1 VTRRYVSV
9 WLPFWPTDRWR
20 KQATDPGGPLALV
33 APGNGG
39 PRLAAVDARAAA
51 ENLHRDQTLADAR
64 ALVPHL
70 KVADADPA
78 ADAAALGR
86 LAEWCSR
93 YTPWA
98 APDGADGL
106 MLDISGCAHLFD
118 GEAALV
124 ADITRRLRR
133 AGFNAQA
140 AVADTPAAAWAW
152 ARHGAGSILA
162 PGEATMRLRPLPITA
177 LRLPPD
183 MADGLWRLGL
193 RTIGHLFDL
202 PRPPLARR
210 FGAAVLQRL
219 DRVRG
224 LEDEPIDPRRPAPQW
239 RMRLTFP
246 DGIGTRSDIDAA
258 LDQLLA
264 LLGPAL
270 EKEHQGARRLELGFY
285 RLDGTAQFIAIGT
298 SQPTRDARHLRRLVA
313 EKLDG
318 VAPGFG
324 IETMILAALV
334 TETLS
339 SQQAELYTASLGS
352 DGVAA
357 VIDRLQNRLG
367 PRAMFRA
374 ALQESH
380 VPERATALVP
390 AMTRPRGVVPASR
403 PRPLRLFTPPQP
415 IDATVLGGP
424 APQRFR
430 WRRVEHRVT
439 EARGPERIGPEWWRR
454 ATDYET
460 RDYFWLQDGEG
471 RRFWVYQTGKSKTW
485 FLHGLFA

>member
-1 VTRRYVSV
+1 M
-9 WLPFWPTDRWR
+9 
-20 KQATDPGGPLALV
+20 

-39 PRLAAVDARAAA
+39 PRLTAVDALAAA
-51 ENLHRDQTLADAR
+51 ETLHRGQTLADAR
-64 ALVPHL
+64 ALLPHL
-70 KVADADPA
+70 KVADADPV
-78 ADAAALGR
+78 ADAAALER
-86 LAEWCSR
+86 LAGWCSR

-98 APDGADGL
+98 APDGVDGL
-106 MLDISGCAHLFD
+106 MLDISGCAHLFA

-124 ADITRRLRR
+124 ADIVQRLQR

-140 AVADTPAAAWAW
+140 AAADTPAAAWAW
-152 ARHGAGSILA
+152 ARHGEGPILGAGETA
-162 PGEATMRLRPLPITA
+162 KLRTLPITA
-177 LRLPPD
+177 LRLPQD
-183 MADGLWRLGL
+183 IADELWRLGL
-193 RTIGHLFDL
+193 RSVGHLFDL

-210 FGAAVLQRL
+210 FGAALLQRL

-239 RMRLTFP
+239 RVRLTFP
-246 DGIGTRSDIDAA
+246 DGIGTRGDIDAA

-264 LLGPAL
+264 LLNTAL
-270 EKEHQGARRLELGFY
+270 EKEHRGVRRLELGFY
-285 RLDGTAQFIAIGT
+285 RLDGTAQFIDIGT
-298 SQPTRDARHLRRLVA
+298 SQPTRDSRHLRRLFA

-334 TETLS
+334 TEALVP
-339 SQQAELYTASLGS
+339 QQVPLAAASIAS
-352 DGVAA
+352 EAA
-357 VIDRLQNRLG
+357 ASVIDRLQNRLG
-367 PRAMFRA
+367 RRAVFRA

-380 VPERATALVP
+380 VPERAVAWVP
-390 AMTRPRGVVPASR
+390 ALAHPRPVVPASQ
-403 PRPLRLFTPPQP
+403 PRPLRLFTPPEP

-439 EARGPERIGPEWWRR
+439 ASRGPERIGPEWWRADGDR
-454 ATDYET
+454 DA

-471 RRFWVYQTGKSKTW
+471 RRFWVYRTKAANAW

>member
-1 VTRRYVSV
+1 M
-9 WLPFWPTDRWR
+9 
-20 KQATDPGGPLALV
+20 

-39 PRLAAVDARAAA
+39 PRLAAVDAMAAA
-51 ENLHRDQTLADAR
+51 ENLHCGQTLADAR
-64 ALVPHL
+64 ALLPHL

-78 ADAAALGR
+78 ADAAALER
-86 LAEWCSR
+86 LAGWCSR

-98 APDGADGL
+98 APDGVDGL
-106 MLDISGCAHLFD
+106 MLDISGCAHLFQ
-118 GEAALV
+118 GEEALV
-124 ADITRRLRR
+124 ADIVQRLQR
-133 AGFNAQA
+133 AGMKVRA

-152 ARHGAGSILA
+152 ARHGEGSVLP
-162 PGEATMRLRPLPITA
+162 PGEATTRLRPLPIGA

-183 MADGLWRLGL
+183 IADELWRLGL
-193 RTIGHLFDL
+193 RSVGHLFDL

-210 FGAAVLQRL
+210 FGAALLQRL

-239 RMRLTFP
+239 RVRLTFP
-246 DGIGTRSDIDAA
+246 DGIGTRGDIDAA

-285 RLDGTAQFIAIGT
+285 RLDGTAQFIEIGT
-298 SQPTRDARHLRRLVA
+298 SQPTRDSRHLRRLFA
-313 EKLDG
+313 GKLDG

-334 TETLS
+334 TEALAP
-339 SQQAELYTASLGS
+339 QQAPLAAASIAS
-352 DGVAA
+352 EGVAS
-357 VIDRLQNRLG
+357 VVDRLQNRLG
-367 PRAMFRA
+367 HRAVFRA

-380 VPERATALVP
+380 VPERAAAWAP
-390 AMTRPRGVVPASR
+390 AMARPNPVVPASQ
-403 PRPLRLFTPPQP
+403 PRPLRLFTPPEP

-439 EARGPERIGPEWWRR
+439 AARGPERIGPEWWRPSSDNR
-454 ATDYET
+454 AADYQT

-471 RRFWVYQTGKSKTW
+471 RRFWVYRTKAANTW